1 MIESTINTIPL
12 PSICYS
18 FFLLFFSSSI
28 TLFTAYHNFIIFTAY
43 HNFCSNALGTIPNLI
58 GYFLTQ
64 NLTDLDQIYSVYL
77 KGPNPNFVES
87 ACVGLT
93 VQVYTDLIESRNL
106 PSMPVIKDVTING
119 DFNRE
124 RTLPPLP

>member
-1 MIESTINTIPL
+1 MYKIENSL
-12 PSICYS
+12 D
-18 FFLLFFSSSI
+18 
-28 TLFTAYHNFIIFTAY
+28 
-43 HNFCSNALGTIPNLI
+43 CSQG
-58 GYFLTQ
+58 F
-64 NLTDLDQIYSVYL
+64 D
-77 KGPNPNFVES
+77 
-87 ACVGLT
+87 